1 MKMFTMFNQFTPPPP
16 PPPPH
21 VAAEQRLSCRSLR
34 SLTILALFALYGTAQ
49 AQDSAPDFGDA
60 SVADQ
65 GWLTGTAL
73 SLVLPE
79 ATGGDGAL
87 SYTLTPALPAG
98 LTFDATARAISGTPT
113 AVATEAAY
121 AYTVTDSD
129 SNTMSADA
137 DTLTFAIIVES
148 APDRLCTRRGWTYD
162 TASDKCQIPLF
173 SGGINFDGCFF
184 SGDDAPQCTDVF
196 GGSLAIPSTLTGVAL
211 SLYNAFHAAAID
223 PNTSSHVA
231 PAAAIWRDAV
241 VARHTGDPDYA
252 DGPVA
257 HSAVTS
263 SLINEFISERLGHH
277 FNANGIP
284 FEDDSEDFESEIRT
298 AFAQIPVRQPFVF
311 PSDTLNLRLRIF
323 LEGPL
328 R

>member
-1 MKMFTMFNQFTPPPP
+1 MFTPIYTRRRNRT
-16 PPPPH
+16 
-21 VAAEQRLSCRSLR
+21 RTRRSLR
-34 SLTILALFALYGTAQ
+34 SLTILALFALCGTAQ

-73 SLVLPE
+73 SLELPE

-87 SYTLTPALPAG
+87 SYSLTPALPAG

-121 AYTVTDSD
+121 TYTVTDSD

-211 SLYNAFHAAAID
+211 SLYNAFHAVAILSGN
-223 PNTSSHVA
+223 PPWVPVIAVA
-231 PAAAIWRDAV
+231 WRDAV

-252 DGPVA
+252 DGPIA
-257 HSAVTS
+257 ALAGNT
-263 SLINEFISERLGHH
+263 RTQ
-277 FNANGIP
+277 NALALEILNTNGFVPNGIP
-284 FEDDSEDFESEIRT
+284 FEDAVAADYEHEIRT
-298 AFAQIPVRQPFVF
+298 AFALIPVRQPFVF